1 MAVSTD
7 RSDPERPVLVLS
19 GEIDLACADDVA
31 EAGVALLHHTPGPA
45 RIVVDLGAVEF
56 LDSSGLSALLQ
67 IRRAAV
73 AQGVEVALRDV
84 TRSVGVLLQLTG
96 VEELFDVDS

>member
-19 GEIDLACADDVA
+19 GEIDLACADEVA
-31 EAGVALLHHTPGPA
+31 AAGVALLRDTPGPV

-67 IRRAAV
+67 IRRAA
-73 AQGVEVALRDV
+73 AAEGVEVALREI
-84 TRSVGVLLQLTG
+84 TRPIGVLLQLTG
-96 VEELFDVDS
+96 VEELFDVDG